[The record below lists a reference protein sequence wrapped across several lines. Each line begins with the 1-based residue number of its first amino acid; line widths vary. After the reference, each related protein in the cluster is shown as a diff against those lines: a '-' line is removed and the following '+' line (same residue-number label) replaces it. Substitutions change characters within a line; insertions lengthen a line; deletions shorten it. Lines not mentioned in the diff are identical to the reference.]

1 MSLGNESPCESQ
13 DDVIKKSNVSNYGN
27 CPIQIGHRFNTADNS
42 NDTISPGSF
51 HTTNNF
57 FGQAK
62 DDLNELWF
70 F

>member
-27 CPIQIGHRFNTADNS
+27 CPIQIGHHFNAADNS
-42 NDTISPGSF
+42 NDTIGPGSF

-57 FGQAK
+57 FGQDK
-62 DDLNELWF
+62 EDPMN
-70 F
+70 